1 VGLEIT
7 ESCLCKDIAELVE
20 KLSMIREAGITVLI
34 DDFGT
39 GYCSLSYLKDLPV
52 DYLKIDRSFIM
63 GIEKSDKQV
72 KLLRGITNVAK
83 SLGVEIIAEGIETE
97 DQLDA
102 VIGCG
107 CRNIQGFYISR
118 PMNEI
123 NTLDFINSYMGPG
136 K

>member
-1 VGLEIT
+1 MVHHIHHYQAHHPEQTSTVRAIGNF
-7 ESCLCKDIAELVE
+7 SAK
-20 KLSMIREAGITVLI
+20 SMIIYGDVGYVPCSGDNKICVIDLNTNTVLKEI
-34 DDFGT
+34 GT
-39 GYCSLSYLKDLPV
+39 QEDP
-52 DYLKIDRSFIM
+52 
-63 GIEKSDKQV
+63 
-72 KLLRGITNVAK
+72 
-83 SLGVEIIAEGIETE
+83 VEIIAEGIETE